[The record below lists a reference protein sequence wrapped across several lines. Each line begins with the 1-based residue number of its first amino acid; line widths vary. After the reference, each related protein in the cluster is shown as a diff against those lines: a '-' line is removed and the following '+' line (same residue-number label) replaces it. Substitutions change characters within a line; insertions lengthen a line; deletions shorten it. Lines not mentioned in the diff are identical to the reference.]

1 VSICRTIAKIIAGTT
16 VGILVRGSC
25 YNLVKKMTMTEG
37 ASKFSKTLL
46 PKRYTKE
53 LSKVEAFLKN
63 YRSALSNGVAIGA
76 MCFTN
81 FLIDAPLT
89 VLLTNKLSDVAL
101 QHKNTPAIKAKEEDK
116 NV

>member
-25 YNLVKKMTMTEG
+25 YNLVKNMTKPEG
-37 ASKFSKTLL
+37 TNKFSKALL

-53 LSKVEAFLKN
+53 IGKVEAFLKN
-63 YRSALSNGVAIGA
+63 YRSALSNIVAIGA

-89 VLLTNKLSDVAL
+89 VLLTNKFSDVAL
-101 QHKNTPAIKAKEEDK
+101 QHKNDIAKSKEEDTHG
-116 NV
+116 